1 MKEELIAFDTAK
13 LAKEKGFNIP
23 CNDFYDLYDNPN
35 NKNLSYSLKDN
46 WNDYKSYSAPTQS
59 LLQKWLREH
68 VEIEIYVRPSFK
80 TLDKYIVCYMKWRD
94 DRKFRQQYFIIP
106 LNDNS
111 VPEGTHQD
119 FNSYE
124 DALEAGLYEALKLI
138 K

>member
-59 LLQKWLREH
+59 LLQKWLREVH
-68 VEIEIYVRPSFK
+68 EIYVITRPYKMS
-80 TLDKYIVCYMKWRD
+80 DKY
-94 DRKFRQQYFIIP
+94 KFFVTISS
-106 LNDNS
+106 NEDN
-111 VPEGTHQD
+111 PTFENKFDT
-119 FNSYE
+119 YE
-124 DALEAGLYEALKLI
+124 EALEKGLQKALKLI

>member
-1 MKEELIAFDTAK
+1 MNEQLITFETAK
-13 LAKEKGFNIP
+13 LAKEKGFNLD
-23 CNDFYDLYDNPN
+23 CNSFYESSEYLVNQ
-35 NKNLSYSLKDN
+35 NKCDN
-46 WNDYKSYSAPTQS
+46 WNQYNLQSAPTQS

-68 VEIEIYVRPSFK
+68 AEIEIYVRPSFK

-124 DALEAGLYEALKLI
+124 EALEAGLYEALKLI
-138 K
+138 